1 MSSNNKP
8 RRVHVLTTGGTIAS
22 RKRDV
27 DGDVVAAARG
37 ADLLASVSGVIA
49 GIDVTVEDF
58 CQVGSY
64 AMDLPLVLSLSQRI
78 RQHLSRSDCDGVV
91 VTHGTD
97 TMEESAY
104 LCDLTVPGDKPVV
117 FTGAQRNADMPNTD
131 GPENLR
137 DAISL
142 AATPAAGGMGTLL
155 CFDGTFHASRDVTKT
170 HTTRLDAF
178 GSRGHG
184 PLGTIAF
191 GQVDVRRRCRRS
203 ETFDPT
209 RLDGG
214 VQLLKLSLGAD
225 PRMIVAL
232 RELGATA
239 IVIEAFGL
247 GNAPPALLR
256 PIEECVDSGVPVIIS
271 SRCAEGS
278 TRPLY
283 GNGGGRDLERSGA
296 IFASDLAGTK
306 ARLLASVL
314 LGSGHAGHEFEQ
326 AFVRCVTFAAE

>member
-1 MSSNNKP
+1 MASGNER

-22 RKRDV
+22 RRRHV
-27 DGDVVAAARG
+27 DGDVVAAASG
-37 ADLLASVSGVIA
+37 ADLLDSIGGAIA
-49 GIDVTVEDF
+49 CIDVTVEDF

-64 AMDLPLVLSLSQRI
+64 AMDLSRVLSLSRRI
-78 RQHLSRSDCDGVV
+78 RDHLSRSDCDGVV

-131 GPENLR
+131 GPSNLR
-137 DAISL
+137 DAICL
-142 AATPAAGGMGTLL
+142 AAVPAAAGMGTLL
-155 CFDGTFHASRDVTKT
+155 CFDGAFHAARDVTKT

-184 PLGTIAF
+184 PLGFVAF
-191 GQVDVRRRCRRS
+191 GEVDVRRRCPRS
-203 ETFDPT
+203 ETFDPP
-209 RLDGG
+209 RFDDG
-214 VQLLKLSLGAD
+214 VQLLKLFLGAD
-225 PRMIVAL
+225 FRMIVAL

-256 PIEECVDSGVPVIIS
+256 PIEECVGSGVPIIIS

-283 GNGGGRDLERSGA
+283 GNGGGRDLERAGA
-296 IFASDLAGTK
+296 IFAADLAGIK

-314 LGSGHAGHEFEQ
+314 LGSGLAGNEFEQ
-326 AFVRCVTFAAE
+326 TFVRCASFAAD